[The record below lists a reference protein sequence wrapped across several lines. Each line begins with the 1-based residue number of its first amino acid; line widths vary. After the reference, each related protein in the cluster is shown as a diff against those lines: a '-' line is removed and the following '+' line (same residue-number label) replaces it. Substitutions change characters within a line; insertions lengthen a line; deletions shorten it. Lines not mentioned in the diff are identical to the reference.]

1 MRDALAKT
9 HRIPMLAKPGATQ
22 GAAFGARL
30 EAPGTWDFCPVLPL
44 IGIDQTKVK
53 AT

>member
-1 MRDALAKT
+1 MGDALVKT
-9 HRIPMLAKPGATQ
+9 YRIPVLAKPGATQ
-22 GAAFGARL
+22 GVAFEARL
-30 EAPGTWDFCPVLPL
+30 EAIGTWCFSPAMPL

>member
-1 MRDALAKT
+1 MRDALVKT

-22 GAAFGARL
+22 GVAFEARL
-30 EAPGTWDFCPVLPL
+30 DAIGTWCFSPVMPL

-53 AT
+53 VT

>member
-1 MRDALAKT
+1 MGDALVKT
-9 HRIPMLAKPGATQ
+9 HRIPMLAKPGATPCV
-22 GAAFGARL
+22 AFAARL
-30 EAPGTWDFCPVLPL
+30 EATGTWCFSPVLPV

>member
-1 MRDALAKT
+1 MGNALVKT

-22 GAAFGARL
+22 GVAFAARL
-30 EAPGTWDFCPVLPL
+30 EATGTWYFCPVLPL